1 MSEKANFSNIYKFYD
16 LINTVLTF
24 GFDKSW
30 REKAVRNLIGKSVLD
45 LGSGTGAAYEQ
56 LLNFETT
63 ALDPDKKMLELNAFD
78 NKVLGSA
85 ENLPFEDNSFDNVFC
100 SFVWRNVSD
109 TNNALNEVYRVLR
122 PGGKFVLLDMTR
134 PKNSF
139 LRMLHKI
146 GTFKVL
152 HLIGL
157 ITFNLKEYRFLYKSL
172 DFYPQPEEHL
182 NKNNFID
189 LKIER
194 MGVFN
199 FVYLAVL
206 LNNFL

>member
-1 MSEKANFSNIYKFYD
+1 MSEKANFSNIHKFYD
-16 LINTVLTF
+16 LINTILTL

-30 REKAVRNLIGKSVLD
+30 REKAADNLIGTSVLD
-45 LGSGTGAAYEQ
+45 LGSGTGAAFDQ
-56 LLNFETT
+56 LLNYETT
-63 ALDPDKKMLELNAFD
+63 AIDPDKKMLELNTFE

-109 TNNALNEVYRVLR
+109 TNKALEEVYRVLR
-122 PGGKFVLLDMTR
+122 PGGKFILLDMTR

-139 LRMLHKI
+139 LKILHKI

-157 ITFNLKEYRFLYKSL
+157 LTFNWS
-172 DFYPQPEEHL
+172 FY
-182 NKNNFID
+182 
-189 LKIER
+189 
-194 MGVFN
+194 V
-199 FVYLAVL
+199 
-206 LNNFL
+206 

>member
-30 REKAVRNLIGKSVLD
+30 REKAVSNLIGKSVLD

-63 ALDPDKKMLELNAFD
+63 AIDPDKKMLELNAFN

-109 TNNALNEVYRVLR
+109 TNNALNEVYRVVR
-122 PGGKFVLLDMTR
+122 PGGKFILLDMTR
-134 PKNSF
+134 PKNPF

-146 GTFKVL
+146 GTFTVL
-152 HLIGL
+152 HIIGL
-157 ITFNLKEYRFLYKSL
+157 VTLNLKEYRFLYNSL

-182 NKNNFID
+182 NKDNFID

-194 MGVFN
+194 MGLFN
-199 FVYLAVL
+199 FVYLAV
-206 LNNFL
+206 FTK

>member
-16 LINTVLTF
+16 LINTVLTL

-30 REKAVRNLIGKSVLD
+30 RDKAVSNLIGNTVLD
-45 LGSGTGAAYEQ
+45 LGSGTGAAFDQ
-56 LLNFETT
+56 LINYETT
-63 ALDPDKKMLELNAFD
+63 AIDPEKMMLELNSFE

-85 ENLPFEDNSFDNVFC
+85 EDLPFDDNSFDNVFC

-109 TNNALNEVYRVLR
+109 TNKALAEVHRVLK
-122 PGGKFVLLDMTR
+122 PGGKFILLDMTR
-134 PKNSF
+134 PKNFF
-139 LRMLHKI
+139 LRMIHKI

-157 ITFNLKEYRFLYKSL
+157 FTFNLKEYRFLYKSL

-182 NKNNFID
+182 NKDNFKD
-189 LKIER
+189 FKIER
-194 MGVFN
+194 MGLFN
-199 FVYLAVL
+199 FVYLAV
-206 LNNFL
+206 FTK

>member
-16 LINTVLTF
+16 LVNTVLTL

-30 REKAVRNLIGKSVLD
+30 RKKAVNNLVGTSVLD
-45 LGSGTGAAYEQ
+45 LGSGTGAAYEE
-56 LLNFETT
+56 LINYETT
-63 ALDPDKKMLELNAFD
+63 AIDPDKKMLELNTFE
-78 NKVLGSA
+78 NKVLGFA
-85 ENLPFEDNSFDNVFC
+85 EKLPFEDNSFDNIFC

-109 TNNALNEVYRVLR
+109 TNKAFNEVYRVLR

-139 LRMLHKI
+139 AKILHKI
-146 GTFKVL
+146 GTFIVL

-172 DFYPQPEEHL
+172 DFYPQPENHL
-182 NKNNFID
+182 KKGAFID
-189 LKIER
+189 LQIER
-194 MGVFN
+194 MGLFD
-199 FVYLAVL
+199 FVYLAV
-206 LNNFL
+206 FTK

>member
-30 REKAVRNLIGKSVLD
+30 REKAVSNLIGKSVLD

-63 ALDPDKKMLELNAFD
+63 AIDPDIKMLELNAFD

-100 SFVWRNVSD
+100 SFVWRNVSN
-109 TNNALNEVYRVLR
+109 TNNAMNEVYRVLR
-122 PGGKFVLLDMTR
+122 PGGKFILLDMTR

-182 NKNNFID
+182 NKDNFID

-199 FVYLAVL
+199 FVYLAV
-206 LNNFL
+206 FTK